1 MYRLIPYWWRTLP
14 RRGHC
19 LWLVEAHFPRDTT
32 NQKPYPDLGSDT
44 SLHFPDV
51 GIACDWLK
59 HIFLAIRP
67 IRSLT
72 QIWVVIRHRYGISPL
87 VPQTSFRGE
96 NSYGLAKCRQF
107 SQAVKYHKCS
117 FNNFHCYHN
126 WKLRALFFRTRS
138 RDLKIIKW
146 LPRRI

>member
-1 MYRLIPYWWRTLP
+1 M
-14 RRGHC
+14 
-19 LWLVEAHFPRDTT
+19 
-32 NQKPYPDLGSDT
+32 
-44 SLHFPDV
+44 

-59 HIFLAIRP
+59 QIFLAIRP

-72 QIWVVIRHRYGISPL
+72 QIWVVIRHRYGISLL

-126 WKLRALFFRTRS
+126 WKLRALFYRTPS

-146 LPRRI
+146 LPRRIKINYECALLQRELGVVDNTQYGNLYQFV

>member
-1 MYRLIPYWWRTLP
+1 M
-14 RRGHC
+14 
-19 LWLVEAHFPRDTT
+19 
-32 NQKPYPDLGSDT
+32 
-44 SLHFPDV
+44 

-59 HIFLAIRP
+59 QIFLAIRP

-72 QIWVVIRHRYGISPL
+72 QIWVVIRYRYEISPL

-96 NSYGLAKCRQF
+96 NSYGLAKYRQF

-126 WKLRALFFRTRS
+126 WKLRALFYRTRS

-146 LPRRI
+146 LPPRIKNNYECALLQRELGVVDNTQYGNLYQFV